1 MKIALIEPYLVDYTG
16 HYYNFVTELRR
27 GINEIDSNDVV
38 DVFVP
43 KKCTLD
49 DSFIR
54 ILPAVS
60 DLITG
65 NFAERFLKSVTFF
78 VEFYKILRTIE
89 NDYDIVVFTTAD
101 GFRLLLLLLN
111 ISFKKPVFLYSHMFF
126 SEKKQK
132 LILKLSRPRKDC
144 VYFLSPLSRRS
155 ENASLIETLQR
166 KRFNLILDAPCPFNY
181 VKNSKISQSFDSGFC
196 ISYLGSARK
205 EKGFVET
212 VEFIRFCERN
222 KLDYEFILQCS
233 GAYEPEVKEYI
244 SIIKNGHFAGV
255 KLIEQSLPQ
264 PEYEKTLQESSV
276 LLLLYDPSH
285 YSWSISGILLEAFSM
300 SKPVIVRS
308 GTWLADQVQKYG
320 GGIVISELNPE
331 SIKTAI
337 EKIRFNYEKFSVEA
351 FEAGKELYKKHN
363 GKELAYLIK
372 SSVGVCASQNINE
385 GEL

>member
-54 ILPAVS
+54 ILPAIG
-60 DLITG
+60 DLNTI
-65 NFAERFLKSVTFF
+65 NLAEKFSKSVSFF
-78 VEFYKILRTIE
+78 VDFYKLLRTIE
-89 NDYDIVVFTTAD
+89 SNYDIVVFTTAD
-101 GFRLLLLLLN
+101 GFRLLFLLIN
-111 ISFKKPVFLYSHMFF
+111 FSFKKSVFLYSHMFF

-132 LILKLSRPRKDC
+132 FILKSSKHRRDH
-144 VYFLSPLSRRS
+144 VYLFSPFSRRS

-166 KRFNLILDAPCPFNY
+166 KGFNLILDAPYPFCRLN
-181 VKNSKISQSFDSGFC
+181 NSGKKQSFNIGFC
-196 ISYLGSARK
+196 ISYLGPARK

-212 VEFIRFCERN
+212 IEFIRFCKRN
-222 KLDYEFILQCS
+222 QLDYEFILQCS

-244 SIIKNGHFAGV
+244 RIVKNEHFDKV
-255 KLIEQSLPQ
+255 ELIEQPLPQ
-264 PEYEKTLQESSV
+264 SEYEKTMQKSSI
-276 LLLLYDPSH
+276 LLLLYDPTR
-285 YSWSISGILLEAFSM
+285 YIGAISGILLEALSM

-308 GTWLADQVQKYG
+308 NTWLADQVQKYG

-331 SIKTAI
+331 NIKTAI
-337 EKIRFNYEKFSVEA
+337 EKIRLKYETFSAEA
-351 FEAGKELYKKHN
+351 FRAGEELSKRHN
-363 GKELAYLIK
+363 GKELACLIK
-372 SSVGVCASQNINE
+372 SLAV
-385 GEL
+385 GELNNLSKGNI